1 MMKLSDWNKL
11 MEYGKKLCT
20 NLKEKGYD
28 VRLRPYTMYDGR
40 KGLYMQVFDSNG
52 NFYKEYASGI
62 DSFDMMKI
70 IMESNA
76 RRIIN
81 EC

>member
-1 MMKLSDWNKL
+1 MMKLSDWNNL
-11 MEYGKKLCT
+11 MEHGKKLCAD
-20 NLKEKGYD
+20 LKEKGYD

-52 NFYKEYASGI
+52 KFYKEYASGI
-62 DSFDMMKI
+62 DSFSIMKL
-70 IMESNA
+70 IMEANA
-76 RRIIN
+76 RKIVN

>member
-11 MEYGKKLCT
+11 MEHGKKLCAD
-20 NLKEKGYD
+20 LKEKGYD

-52 NFYKEYASGI
+52 KFYKEYASGI
-62 DSFDMMKI
+62 DSFNMMKL
-70 IMESNA
+70 IMEANA
-76 RRIIN
+76 RRIVN

>member
-1 MMKLSDWNKL
+1 MKLSDWNKL